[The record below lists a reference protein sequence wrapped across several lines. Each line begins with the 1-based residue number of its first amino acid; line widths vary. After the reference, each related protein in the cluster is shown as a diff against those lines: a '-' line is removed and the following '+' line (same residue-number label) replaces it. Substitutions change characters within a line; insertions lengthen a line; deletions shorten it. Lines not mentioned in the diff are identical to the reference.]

1 MSQLPHIPVLR
12 AGLSYASLDVA
23 EIKGVASGE
32 PVVRI
37 SQANAGLIKRDL
49 AAISRAAGALRRLR
63 ARDRVAMVKRAGE
76 IFLND
81 TLPLGDSGMQQS
93 PDDYLHQLAATSGL
107 PHALIRRNMQRLGIV
122 FAEID
127 VIISGLSRGLNLDVL
142 DHGMG
147 QQNGVPVS
155 FAVQTDSLGVI
166 LPSNSP
172 AVNALWIPSLALG
185 VPVVLKPGRE
195 EPWTPWR
202 IIQAMIKAGLPA
214 EAFSLYPTS
223 HEGSA
228 AIIKRCGRVQL
239 FGDDKTVAQYATD
252 PRVEVHGSGRSKIL
266 LGDDMVDRWREFL
279 PVLVDSIAL
288 NSGRSCINASAII
301 VPRHG
306 AEIAEAIAAEL
317 VAMVPR
323 APEDPD
329 ARLSGFA
336 NATMAEMIDGA
347 IADGLADSGAEDV
360 SARLRVAAG
369 VEAPRRVSRDG
380 MNYLQPTIVYCDSF
394 DHSLANRE
402 FMFPYASVVEVPQ
415 AEMLDTIGPSL
426 VVSAITADPAW
437 IPELLAAPHI
447 DRLNIGPVVTAQVDW
462 SQPHEGNLFEFLY
475 KRRSISVLNQLFG
488 LESVSFVDFLQKQT
502 EGDDGALAAAA
513 ETEE

>member
-32 PVVRI
+32 AVVRI

-166 LPSNSP
+166 LPSTSP

-202 IIQAMIKAGLPA
+202 MIQAMIKAGLPA
-214 EAFSLYPTS
+214 EAFSLSPTS

-347 IADGLADSGAEDV
+347 IADGLGDPGAEDV
-360 SARLRVAAG
+360 SARLRVALWAIRSVAMALNG
-369 VEAPRRVSRDG
+369 RPPQPSEPSAARSLAIGSRARVASGPKSLSAAASKTSARHATWATRWSTSLAVGSTASKCLRIPAPRLPCRSALSEPLKTTSWPMSPWRPRQRRPTSR
-380 MNYLQPTIVYCDSF
+380 
-394 DHSLANRE
+394 R
-402 FMFPYASVVEVPQ
+402 
-415 AEMLDTIGPSL
+415 
-426 VVSAITADPAW
+426 AI
-437 IPELLAAPHI
+437 
-447 DRLNIGPVVTAQVDW
+447 
-462 SQPHEGNLFEFLY
+462 
-475 KRRSISVLNQLFG
+475 
-488 LESVSFVDFLQKQT
+488 
-502 EGDDGALAAAA
+502 
-513 ETEE
+513 

>member
-1 MSQLPHIPVLR
+1 MSNLPHIPVLR
-12 AGLSYASLDVA
+12 AGLPYSSLDVS

-32 PVVRI
+32 SVARI

-49 AAISRAAGALRRLR
+49 AAISRAAVALRRIR
-63 ARDRVAMVKRAGE
+63 AHDRVAMVKRAGE
-76 IFLND
+76 IFLSD
-81 TLPLGDSGMQQS
+81 TLPLGDTGASQS

-127 VIISGLSRGLNLDVL
+127 VILRGLSRGLNLEVL
-142 DHGMG
+142 DYGFG
-147 QQNGVPVS
+147 EQNGVPVS

-172 AVNALWIPSLALG
+172 AVNALWIPAIALW

-202 IIQAMIKAGLPA
+202 IIQSMIKAGLPA

-239 FGDDKTVAQYATD
+239 FGDDKTVAQYAAD

-266 LGDDMVDRWREFL
+266 LGEDTVDQWREFL
-279 PVLVDSIAL
+279 PVMVDSIAL
-288 NSGRSCINASAII
+288 NSGRSCINTSAII

-306 AEIAEAIAAEL
+306 AAIAEAIAAEL
-317 VAMVPR
+317 LAMVPR
-323 APEDPD
+323 SPEDSE

-336 NATMAEMIDGA
+336 NPAMAEMIDGG
-347 IADGLADSGAEDV
+347 ITDGLAEAGAEDV
-360 SARLRVAAG
+360 SARLRSAAG
-369 VEAPRRVSRDG
+369 GDPSRRVSRDG
-380 MNYLQPTIVYCDSF
+380 MNYLLPTIVQCDSF
-394 DHSLANRE
+394 DHALANRE
-402 FMFPYASVVEVPQ
+402 FLFPYASVVEMPQ
-415 AEMLDTIGPSL
+415 QEMLDTIGPSL
-426 VVSAITADPAW
+426 VVTAITDDAAW
-437 IPELLAAPHI
+437 IPQLLAAPHI

-475 KRRSISVLNQLFG
+475 KRRSISVVNAPVAG
-488 LESVSFVDFLQKQT
+488 
-502 EGDDGALAAAA
+502 
-513 ETEE
+513 

>member
-185 VPVVLKPGRE
+185 VPVVLKPGR
-195 EPWTPWR
+195 
-202 IIQAMIKAGLPA
+202 
-214 EAFSLYPTS
+214 
-223 HEGSA
+223 
-228 AIIKRCGRVQL
+228 VL
-239 FGDDKTVAQYATD
+239 FR
-252 PRVEVHGSGRSKIL
+252 P
-266 LGDDMVDRWREFL
+266 
-279 PVLVDSIAL
+279 
-288 NSGRSCINASAII
+288 
-301 VPRHG
+301 
-306 AEIAEAIAAEL
+306 
-317 VAMVPR
+317 
-323 APEDPD
+323 
-329 ARLSGFA
+329 
-336 NATMAEMIDGA
+336 
-347 IADGLADSGAEDV
+347 
-360 SARLRVAAG
+360 
-369 VEAPRRVSRDG
+369 
-380 MNYLQPTIVYCDSF
+380 
-394 DHSLANRE
+394 
-402 FMFPYASVVEVPQ
+402 
-415 AEMLDTIGPSL
+415 
-426 VVSAITADPAW
+426 
-437 IPELLAAPHI
+437 
-447 DRLNIGPVVTAQVDW
+447 
-462 SQPHEGNLFEFLY
+462 
-475 KRRSISVLNQLFG
+475 
-488 LESVSFVDFLQKQT
+488 
-502 EGDDGALAAAA
+502 
-513 ETEE
+513 